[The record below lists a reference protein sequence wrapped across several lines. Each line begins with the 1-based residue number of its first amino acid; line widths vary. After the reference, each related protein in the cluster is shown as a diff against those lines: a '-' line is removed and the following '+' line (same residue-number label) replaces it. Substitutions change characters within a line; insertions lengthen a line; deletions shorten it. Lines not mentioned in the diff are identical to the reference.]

1 MVGDAL
7 LWEDVMSKILCFLGL
22 HKWTWSLDGEWDMDG
37 FTKYKVVPDHAWC
50 KRCYVRKEDIIL

>member
-1 MVGDAL
+1 
-7 LWEDVMSKILCFLGL
+7 MSKILCFLGL